1 MKQKTRDMTQGK
13 PAGIIVSFALPLMLG
28 NVFQQMYTVMDSVIV
43 GRGVGVEA
51 LAALGTSD
59 WISFT
64 AMGGITGVAQGFS
77 VLIAQYFGAKDE
89 KGMKKAI
96 AMSVWTGAGMTL
108 LLMALFLGNLTRLL
122 QLLRVPNNI
131 WEDAYYYLFI
141 LLVGLVATAFYN
153 ISSGILRAMGD
164 SQTPL
169 RAMVIASVT
178 NIVLDLWFVM
188 GFHWGVEGAAI
199 ATVTAQFCSGGICTW
214 QLGKYGV
221 WKIERKDWRW
231 DWELVKRLLGLGLP
245 VAFQNVIIGFGGIV
259 IQYVINGFGFLY
271 VAGFTATN
279 KLYGLFELA
288 AVSFGYATSS
298 FVGQNLG
305 AKKYGRIK
313 EGVKTS
319 AKISVIIA
327 IIVGGILLVFGR
339 SILQI
344 FIAKDAAQA
353 GEVLNIAYEYLAVMG
368 ATLVI
373 LYLLHIY
380 RSALQGM
387 GDTVIPMFSGIAELV
402 MRITIALT
410 LPLLIGKQGI
420 YYAETGAW
428 LGAAILLV
436 AAYYWRIRR
445 LGGDTSQ
452 ERI

>member
-13 PAGIIVSFALPLMLG
+13 PAGIIVSFAIPLMLG
-28 NVFQQMYTVMDSVIV
+28 NVFQQMYTVMDSIIV

-64 AMGGITGVAQGFS
+64 AMGGITGIAQGFS

-89 KGMKKAI
+89 KGMKKTI
-96 AMSVWTGAGMTL
+96 AMSVWSGVGITL
-108 LLMALFLGNLTRLL
+108 ILMALFLGNLSRLL
-122 QLLRVPNNI
+122 SLLRVPDNI
-131 WEDAYYYLFI
+131 WEDSYHYLFI
-141 LLVGLVATAFYN
+141 LLIGLAATAFYN

-178 NIVLDLWFVM
+178 NIILDLLFVM

-199 ATVTAQFCSGGICTW
+199 ATVTAQVCSGAICTA

-221 WKIERKDWRW
+221 WKIEKEDWKW
-231 DWELVKRLLGLGLP
+231 DWELVKRLLALGLP
-245 VAFQNVIIGFGGIV
+245 VAFQNVIIGFGGIA

-305 AKKYGRIK
+305 AEEYGRIK
-313 EGVKTS
+313 EGVRAS
-319 AKISVIIA
+319 AVISVVIAVII
-327 IIVGGILLVFGR
+327 GGILLVFGKG
-339 SILQI
+339 ILQI
-344 FIAKDAAQA
+344 FISKEAAHA
-353 GEVLNIAYEYLAVMG
+353 EAVLEIAYHYLAVMA

-410 LPLLIGKQGI
+410 LPLIIGKDGI

-436 AAYYWRIRR
+436 AAYYWRIRKMH
-445 LGGDTSQ
+445 
-452 ERI
+452 EKK

>member
-13 PAGIIVSFALPLMLG
+13 PAGIIISFAIPLMLG

-64 AMGGITGVAQGFS
+64 AMGGITGIAQGFS

-89 KGMKKAI
+89 KGMKKTI
-96 AMSVWTGAGMTL
+96 AMSVWSGVGITL
-108 LLMALFLGNLTRLL
+108 ILMALFLGNLGRLL
-122 QLLRVPNNI
+122 SLLRVPDNI
-131 WEDAYYYLFI
+131 WEDSYHYLFI
-141 LLVGLVATAFYN
+141 LLIGLAATAFYN

-178 NIVLDLWFVM
+178 NIILDLLFVM

-199 ATVTAQFCSGGICTW
+199 ATVTAQVCSGAICTA

-221 WKIERKDWRW
+221 WKIEKEDWKW
-231 DWELVKRLLGLGLP
+231 DWELVKRLLALGLP

-298 FVGQNLG
+298 FVGQ
-305 AKKYGRIK
+305 Y
-313 EGVKTS
+313 
-319 AKISVIIA
+319 
-327 IIVGGILLVFGR
+327 
-339 SILQI
+339 
-344 FIAKDAAQA
+344 
-353 GEVLNIAYEYLAVMG
+353 
-368 ATLVI
+368 
-373 LYLLHIY
+373 
-380 RSALQGM
+380 
-387 GDTVIPMFSGIAELV
+387 
-402 MRITIALT
+402 
-410 LPLLIGKQGI
+410 
-420 YYAETGAW
+420 
-428 LGAAILLV
+428 
-436 AAYYWRIRR
+436 
-445 LGGDTSQ
+445 LGGGGVWQNQRRSPGICSYFCSHCGNHRRDSSSVRKGNSSDFYFKRGCSCRSSIRDCLSLSGCDGSNPGYLIFAAHIQISSSGNGGYGDSYVFRNRRTGD
-452 ERI
+452 ED

>member
-13 PAGIIVSFALPLMLG
+13 PAGIIVSFAIPLMLG

-64 AMGGITGVAQGFS
+64 AMGGITGIAQGFS

-89 KGMKKAI
+89 KGMKKTI
-96 AMSVWTGAGMTL
+96 AMSVWSGVGITL
-108 LLMALFLGNLTRLL
+108 ILMALFLGNLGRLL
-122 QLLRVPNNI
+122 SLLRVPDII
-131 WEDAYYYLFI
+131 WEDSYHYLFI
-141 LLVGLVATAFYN
+141 LLIGLAATAFYN

-178 NIVLDLWFVM
+178 NIILDLLFVM
-188 GFHWGVEGAAI
+188 GFHWDVEGAAI
-199 ATVTAQFCSGGICTW
+199 ATVTAQICSGAICTA

-221 WKIERKDWRW
+221 WKIEKEDWKW
-231 DWELVKRLLGLGLP
+231 DWELVKRLLALGLP

-305 AKKYGRIK
+305 AEEYGRIK
-313 EGVKTS
+313 EGVRAS
-319 AKISVIIA
+319 AVISAVIAVII
-327 IIVGGILLVFGR
+327 GGILLVFGKG
-339 SILQI
+339 ILQI
-344 FIAKDAAQA
+344 FISKEAAHA
-353 GEVLNIAYEYLAVMG
+353 GAVLEIAYHYLAVMA

-410 LPLLIGKQGI
+410 LPMIIGKDGI

-436 AAYYWRIRR
+436 AAYYWRIRKMH
-445 LGGDTSQ
+445 
-452 ERI
+452 EKK

>member
-13 PAGIIVSFALPLMLG
+13 PAGIIVSFAIPLMLG

-59 WISFT
+59 WLSFT
-64 AMGGITGVAQGFS
+64 AMGGITGIAQGFS

-96 AMSVWTGAGMTL
+96 AMSVWTGAGVTF

-122 QLLRVPNNI
+122 QLLRVPDNI
-131 WEDAYYYLFI
+131 WEDAYHYLFI
-141 LLVGLVATAFYN
+141 LLAGLVATAFYN

-199 ATVTAQFCSGGICTW
+199 ATVTAQLCSGAICTW
-214 QLGKYGV
+214 QLGRYGV
-221 WKIERKDWRW
+221 WNIEKQDWKW

-319 AKISVIIA
+319 AKISVVISIL
-327 IIVGGILLVFGR
+327 VGGILLVFGR

-344 FIAKDAAQA
+344 FIAKDAADA

-410 LPLLIGKQGI
+410 LPGLIGKQGI

-436 AAYYWRIRR
+436 AAYYWRIRK
-445 LGGDTSQ
+445 LGQ
-452 ERI
+452 ETQGTI